1 MKSTMISKLTSKL
14 TSNKCFKASPT
25 SSAVPNASDGVSVS
39 VSVSVSASDNDNDNE
54 RYAQF
59 DNRSGFVQFF
69 AAFWYSARRE
79 WDFLV
84 QNRWD
89 FSLMFWMPIVL
100 IFLVW
105 WIFSKGMA
113 VGIPIAVIDNDH
125 SAQSATII
133 RYIDATP
140 EVAVVKSLHSAAAAQ
155 QAIETTDVMAVVEIP
170 ENFSTNLLAGKTSR
184 LLLNVNAQY
193 GTHSGMIQKAV
204 QTAVTTFSAGAE
216 MQRRV
221 AIGEDVTLAKTSYAP
236 IQSQSVALF
245 NTANNYQQFLAV
257 TVVPALL
264 HILSMVIGASTV
276 GRELVDKTLGEW
288 YQSLTSPKFA
298 SSHAS
303 NHAFN
308 RPFKRSFNHSHPVTL
323 GHEKPKL
330 SLIIAGLNG
339 KLIWAMFAYT
349 LWAAVALTLVMQIF
363 PIRLASVAITYLIFL
378 MFMMVSFW
386 LGVIVTVGT
395 FSYRQGLSFTG
406 FISAPSFAFS
416 GVTFPFLAMSP
427 AAQRWANALPLT
439 HYLNL
444 QTTQLQMGAP
454 PSFAYSSFIGFF
466 IAVMITLLLAALLT
480 KKALLKPEKWGQ
492 R

>member
-1 MKSTMISKLTSKL
+1 MKSTMASKLTSKL
-14 TSNKCFKASPT
+14 TSNKGSKASPI
-25 SSAVPNASDGVSVS
+25 SSTVP
-39 VSVSVSASDNDNDNE
+39 NDNDHE
-54 RYAQF
+54 RQVYAQF
-59 DNRSGFVQFF
+59 DKRSGFVQFF
-69 AAFWYSARRE
+69 AAFWHSARRE

-170 ENFSTNLLAGKTSR
+170 ENFSANLLAGKTSR

-221 AIGEDVTLAKTSYAP
+221 ASGEDVTLTKTSYAP

-298 SSHAS
+298 SNHASSHA
-303 NHAFN
+303 
-308 RPFKRSFNHSHPVTL
+308 FKRSFNNSHPVTL
-323 GHEKPKL
+323 GQEKPKL

>member
-1 MKSTMISKLTSKL
+1 MKSTMASKSTSKL
-14 TSNKCFKASPT
+14 TSNKRSKASPT
-25 SSAVPNASDGVSVS
+25 SSAVPNASDSDSVRA
-39 VSVSVSASDNDNDNE
+39 SASASIGASDHE
-54 RYAQF
+54 RHAYAQF

-69 AAFWYSARRE
+69 AAFWHSARRE

-221 AIGEDVTLAKTSYAP
+221 AIGEDVTLTKTSYAP

-298 SSHAS
+298 SDHAS
-303 NHAFN
+303 NHAFI
-308 RPFKRSFNHSHPVTL
+308 RPSNHSHPVTL

-395 FSYRQGLSFTG
+395 FSYREGLSFTG

>member
-1 MKSTMISKLTSKL
+1 MKSTMASKSTSKLTSKL
-14 TSNKCFKASPT
+14 TSNKPSKPSPT
-25 SSAVPNASDGVSVS
+25 SSAVPNASDGASDSVR
-39 VSVSVSASDNDNDNE
+39 ASDNDHQ
-54 RYAQF
+54 RHAYAQF

-69 AAFWYSARRE
+69 AAFWHSARRE

-170 ENFSTNLLAGKTSR
+170 ENFSANLLAGKTSR

-204 QTAVTTFSAGAE
+204 QTAVSTFSAGAE

-221 AIGEDVTLAKTSYAP
+221 AIGEDITLTKTSYAP

-298 SSHAS
+298 SNHAS
-303 NHAFN
+303 NYAFN
-308 RPFKRSFNHSHPVTL
+308 RPFNRPSNHSHPVTL

-339 KLIWAMFAYT
+339 KLIWAMLAYT

-444 QTTQLQMGAP
+444 QTAQLQMGAP

>member
-1 MKSTMISKLTSKL
+1 MKSTMASKSTSKL
-14 TSNKCFKASPT
+14 TSNKGSKPSPT
-25 SSAVPNASDGVSVS
+25 SSAAPNASTG
-39 VSVSVSASDNDNDNE
+39 ASDHE
-54 RYAQF
+54 RHAQF
-59 DNRSGFVQFF
+59 DNRSGFVQFL

-204 QTAVTTFSAGAE
+204 QTAVSTFSAGAE

-221 AIGEDVTLAKTSYAP
+221 AIGEDVTLTKTSYAP

-288 YQSLTSPKFA
+288 YQSLKSPKF
-298 SSHAS
+298 AS

-308 RPFKRSFNHSHPVTL
+308 CPFNRLSNPSHPVTL

-444 QTTQLQMGAP
+444 QTAQLQMGAP
-454 PSFAYSSFIGFF
+454 PSFAYSSFMGFF

>member
-1 MKSTMISKLTSKL
+1 MKSTMISKLASKL
-14 TSNKCFKASPT
+14 TSNKRFKASPT
-25 SSAVPNASDGVSVS
+25 SSAVPNASDSARASVNG
-39 VSVSVSASDNDNDNE
+39 NDHE
-54 RYAQF
+54 RHAYAQF
-59 DNRSGFVQFF
+59 DKRSGFVQFF

-204 QTAVTTFSAGAE
+204 QTAVSTFSAGAE

-221 AIGEDVTLAKTSYAP
+221 AIGEDVTLTKTSYAP

-288 YQSLTSPKFA
+288 YQSLKYPKFA
-298 SSHAS
+298 SNHAS

-308 RPFKRSFNHSHPVTL
+308 RPFNHSHPFTL

-444 QTTQLQMGAP
+444 QTAQLQMGAP

>member
-1 MKSTMISKLTSKL
+1 MKSTMTSKQTSKLTSKL
-14 TSNKCFKASPT
+14 TSNTPSKPSPT
-25 SSAVPNASDGVSVS
+25 SSAVPNASDGVSAS
-39 VSVSVSASDNDNDNE
+39 ARASDNDHQ
-54 RYAQF
+54 RHAYAQF

-69 AAFWYSARRE
+69 AAFWHSARRE

-204 QTAVTTFSAGAE
+204 QTAVSTFSAGAE

-221 AIGEDVTLAKTSYAP
+221 AIGEDVTLTKTSYAP

-288 YQSLTSPKFA
+288 YQSLKSPKF
-298 SSHAS
+298 AS

-308 RPFKRSFNHSHPVTL
+308 RPFNRPFNPNHPATL
-323 GHEKPKL
+323 GQQKPKL

>member
-1 MKSTMISKLTSKL
+1 MKSNMASKL
-14 TSNKCFKASPT
+14 TSNKPSKPSPT
-25 SSAVPNASDGVSVS
+25 SSAVPNASDGVSV
-39 VSVSVSASDNDNDNE
+39 SDNDNDNE

-69 AAFWYSARRE
+69 AAFWHSARRE

-204 QTAVTTFSAGAE
+204 QTAVSTFSAGAE

-221 AIGEDVTLAKTSYAP
+221 AIGEDVTLTKTSYAP

-298 SSHAS
+298 SNHAS
-303 NHAFN
+303 SHAFN
-308 RPFKRSFNHSHPVTL
+308 RPFKRSFNNSHPVTL
-323 GHEKPKL
+323 GQEKPKL

>member
-1 MKSTMISKLTSKL
+1 MASKLTSKL
-14 TSNKCFKASPT
+14 TSKLASNKGSKPSPT

-39 VSVSVSASDNDNDNE
+39 DNDNDNE

-59 DNRSGFVQFF
+59 DKRSGFVQFF
-69 AAFWYSARRE
+69 AAFWHSARRE

-204 QTAVTTFSAGAE
+204 QTAVSTFSAGAE

-221 AIGEDVTLAKTSYAP
+221 AIGEDVTLTKTSYAP

>member
-14 TSNKCFKASPT
+14 TSKLASNKGSKASPT
-25 SSAVPNASDGVSVS
+25 SSAVSNASDSDSVG
-39 VSVSVSASDNDNDNE
+39 ASDHE
-54 RYAQF
+54 RHAQF

-69 AAFWYSARRE
+69 AAFWHSARRE

-221 AIGEDVTLAKTSYAP
+221 AIGEDVTLTKTSYAP

-288 YQSLTSPKFA
+288 YQSLKYPKFA

-308 RPFKRSFNHSHPVTL
+308 RPFNYSHPVTL

>member
-1 MKSTMISKLTSKL
+1 MKSTMISKLASKL
-14 TSNKCFKASPT
+14 TSNKRFKASPT
-25 SSAVPNASDGVSVS
+25 SSAVPNASDSARASVNG
-39 VSVSVSASDNDNDNE
+39 NDHE
-54 RYAQF
+54 RHAYAQF
-59 DNRSGFVQFF
+59 DKRSGFVQFF

-204 QTAVTTFSAGAE
+204 QTAVSTFSAGAE

-221 AIGEDVTLAKTSYAP
+221 AIGEDVTLTKTSYAP

-288 YQSLTSPKFA
+288 YQSLKYPKFA
-298 SSHAS
+298 SNHAS

-308 RPFKRSFNHSHPVTL
+308 RPFNHSHPFTL

-378 MFMMVSFW
+378 LFMMVSFW

>member
-1 MKSTMISKLTSKL
+1 MKSTRASKSTSKL
-14 TSNKCFKASPT
+14 TSNKRSKASLT
-25 SSAVPNASDGVSVS
+25 SSAVPNASD
-39 VSVSVSASDNDNDNE
+39 SARANDSDHE
-54 RYAQF
+54 RHAYAQF

-89 FSLMFWMPIVL
+89 FSVMFWMPIVL
-100 IFLVW
+100 MFLVW

-221 AIGEDVTLAKTSYAP
+221 AIGEDVTLTKTSYAP

-303 NHAFN
+303 SHASNYAFN
-308 RPFKRSFNHSHPVTL
+308 RPFNPNHPVTL

>member
-14 TSNKCFKASPT
+14 TSKLASNKGSKASPT
-25 SSAVPNASDGVSVS
+25 SSAVSNASDSDSVG
-39 VSVSVSASDNDNDNE
+39 ASDHE
-54 RYAQF
+54 RHAQF

-69 AAFWYSARRE
+69 AAFWHSARRE

-221 AIGEDVTLAKTSYAP
+221 AIGEDVTLTKTSYAP

-288 YQSLTSPKFA
+288 YQSLKYPKFA
-298 SSHAS
+298 SNHAS
-303 NHAFN
+303 NYA
-308 RPFKRSFNHSHPVTL
+308 FKRSFNNSHPVTR
-323 GHEKPKL
+323 GQEKPKL

>member
-1 MKSTMISKLTSKL
+1 MKSTMASKSTSKLTSKL
-14 TSNKCFKASPT
+14 TSNKRSKASPT
-25 SSAVPNASDGVSVS
+25 SSAVQNASD
-39 VSVSVSASDNDNDNE
+39 SDNGNE

-89 FSLMFWMPIVL
+89 FSVMFWMPIVL

-170 ENFSTNLLAGKTSR
+170 ENFSANLLAGKTSR

-221 AIGEDVTLAKTSYAP
+221 AIGEDVTLTKTSYAP

-298 SSHAS
+298 S

-308 RPFKRSFNHSHPVTL
+308 RPFNHSHPVTL

-330 SLIIAGLNG
+330 WLIIAGLNG

>member
-1 MKSTMISKLTSKL
+1 MKSTMASKSTSKLTSKL
-14 TSNKCFKASPT
+14 TSNKRSKPLPT
-25 SSAVPNASDGVSVS
+25 SSAVPNASVSVS
-39 VSVSVSASDNDNDNE
+39 VGDNGNDHE
-54 RYAQF
+54 RHAYAQF

-204 QTAVTTFSAGAE
+204 QTAVSTFSAGAE

-221 AIGEDVTLAKTSYAP
+221 AIGEDVTLTKTSYAP

-298 SSHAS
+298 SNHAS
-303 NHAFN
+303 NHAFK
-308 RPFKRSFNHSHPVTL
+308 RPFNHSHPVTL

-444 QTTQLQMGAP
+444 QTAQLQMGAP

>member
-1 MKSTMISKLTSKL
+1 MKSTMISKLASKL
-14 TSNKCFKASPT
+14 TSNKRSKASPT
-25 SSAVPNASDGVSVS
+25 SSAVPNASDSDSVRA
-39 VSVSVSASDNDNDNE
+39 SASASIGASDHE
-54 RYAQF
+54 RHAYAQF

-69 AAFWYSARRE
+69 AAFWHSARRE

-170 ENFSTNLLAGKTSR
+170 ENFSTNLLSGKTSR

-221 AIGEDVTLAKTSYAP
+221 AIGEDVTLTKTSYAP

-298 SSHAS
+298 SDHAS
-303 NHAFN
+303 NHAFI
-308 RPFKRSFNHSHPVTL
+308 RPSNHSHPVTL

>member
-1 MKSTMISKLTSKL
+1 MKSTMISKLASKL
-14 TSNKCFKASPT
+14 TSNKRSKASPT
-25 SSAVPNASDGVSVS
+25 SSAVQNASD
-39 VSVSVSASDNDNDNE
+39 SDNGNE

-89 FSLMFWMPIVL
+89 FSVMFWMPIVL

-221 AIGEDVTLAKTSYAP
+221 AIGEDVTLTKTSYAP

-298 SSHAS
+298 SDHAS
-303 NHAFN
+303 NHAFI
-308 RPFKRSFNHSHPVTL
+308 RPSNHSHPVTL

>member
-1 MKSTMISKLTSKL
+1 MKSTMISKLASKL
-14 TSNKCFKASPT
+14 TSNKRSKASPT
-25 SSAVPNASDGVSVS
+25 SSAVPNASDSDSVRA
-39 VSVSVSASDNDNDNE
+39 SASASIGASDHE
-54 RYAQF
+54 RHAYAQF

-170 ENFSTNLLAGKTSR
+170 ENFSANLLAGKTSR

-221 AIGEDVTLAKTSYAP
+221 AIGEDVTLTKTSYAP

-308 RPFKRSFNHSHPVTL
+308 RPFNYSHPVTL

-395 FSYRQGLSFTG
+395 FSYREGLSFTG

>member
-1 MKSTMISKLTSKL
+1 MKSTMASKSTSKLTSKL
-14 TSNKCFKASPT
+14 TSNKPSKPSPT
-25 SSAVPNASDGVSVS
+25 SSAVPNASDGASDS
-39 VSVSVSASDNDNDNE
+39 ARASDNDHQ
-54 RYAQF
+54 RHAYAQF

-69 AAFWYSARRE
+69 AAFWHSARRE

-204 QTAVTTFSAGAE
+204 QTAVSTFSAGAE

-221 AIGEDVTLAKTSYAP
+221 AIGEDITLTKTSYAP

>member
-1 MKSTMISKLTSKL
+1 MKSTMTSKQTSKLTSKL
-14 TSNKCFKASPT
+14 TSNKRSKPSPT
-25 SSAVPNASDGVSVS
+25 SSAVPNASDSVS
-39 VSVSVSASDNDNDNE
+39 ARASDNDHE
-54 RYAQF
+54 GHAYAQF
-59 DNRSGFVQFF
+59 DKRSGFVQFF

-204 QTAVTTFSAGAE
+204 QTAVSTFSAGAE

-221 AIGEDVTLAKTSYAP
+221 AIGEDITLTKTSYAP

-276 GRELVDKTLGEW
+276 GRELVDKTLGDW

-298 SSHAS
+298 SNHAS

-308 RPFKRSFNHSHPVTL
+308 RPFNHSHPVTL

-444 QTTQLQMGAP
+444 QTAQLQMGAP

>member
-1 MKSTMISKLTSKL
+1 MKSTMTSKLTSKL
-14 TSNKCFKASPT
+14 TSNKRSKASPT
-25 SSAVPNASDGVSVS
+25 SSAVPNAS
-39 VSVSVSASDNDNDNE
+39 VSASDSARASDNDHQ
-54 RYAQF
+54 RHAYAQF

-89 FSLMFWMPIVL
+89 FSVMFWMPIVL

-216 MQRRV
+216 MQRRA
-221 AIGEDVTLAKTSYAP
+221 AIGEDVTLTKTSYAP

-288 YQSLTSPKFA
+288 YQSLKYPKFA

-308 RPFKRSFNHSHPVTL
+308 RPFNYSHPVTL

-330 SLIIAGLNG
+330 TLIIAGLNG

>member
-1 MKSTMISKLTSKL
+1 MKSTMTSKQTSKL
-14 TSNKCFKASPT
+14 TSNKRSKASPT
-25 SSAVPNASDGVSVS
+25 SSAVPNTSDSDSVR
-39 VSVSVSASDNDNDNE
+39 ASDNDHE
-54 RYAQF
+54 PHAYAQF
-59 DNRSGFVQFF
+59 DTRSGFVQFF

-204 QTAVTTFSAGAE
+204 QTAVSTFSAGAE

-288 YQSLTSPKFA
+288 YQSLKSPKF
-298 SSHAS
+298 AS

-308 RPFKRSFNHSHPVTL
+308 HSQPVTL

>member
-1 MKSTMISKLTSKL
+1 MKSTMASKSTSKLTSKL

-25 SSAVPNASDGVSVS
+25 SSAVPNASDSNRA
-39 VSVSVSASDNDNDNE
+39 SASTGASDHE
-54 RYAQF
+54 RHAQF

-204 QTAVTTFSAGAE
+204 QTAVSTFSAGAE

-221 AIGEDVTLAKTSYAP
+221 AIGEDVTLTKTSYAP

-288 YQSLTSPKFA
+288 YQSLTPPKFA

>member
-1 MKSTMISKLTSKL
+1 MKSTMTSKSTSKLTSKL
-14 TSNKCFKASPT
+14 TSNKHSKPSPI
-25 SSAVPNASDGVSVS
+25 SSAVPNASDSDSVG
-39 VSVSVSASDNDNDNE
+39 DNGNDHE
-54 RYAQF
+54 RHVQF
-59 DNRSGFVQFF
+59 DKRSGFVQFF
-69 AAFWYSARRE
+69 AAFWHSARRE

-204 QTAVTTFSAGAE
+204 QTAVSTFSAGAE
-216 MQRRV
+216 MQRRA
-221 AIGEDVTLAKTSYAP
+221 AIGEDVTLTKTSYAP

-349 LWAAVALTLVMQIF
+349 LWAAVALTLVMQIL

-444 QTTQLQMGAP
+444 QTAQLQMGAP

-466 IAVMITLLLAALLT
+466 ITVMITLLLAALLT

>member
-1 MKSTMISKLTSKL
+1 MKSTMISKLASKL
-14 TSNKCFKASPT
+14 TSNKRSKASPT
-25 SSAVPNASDGVSVS
+25 SSAVQNASD
-39 VSVSVSASDNDNDNE
+39 SDNGNE

-89 FSLMFWMPIVL
+89 FSVMFWMPIVL

-170 ENFSTNLLAGKTSR
+170 ENFSTNLLSGKTSR

-221 AIGEDVTLAKTSYAP
+221 AIGEDVTLTKTSYAP

-303 NHAFN
+303 NHAFI
-308 RPFKRSFNHSHPVTL
+308 RPFNYSHPVTL

-330 SLIIAGLNG
+330 TLIIAGLNG

-454 PSFAYSSFIGFF
+454 PSFAYSSFMGFF

>member
-1 MKSTMISKLTSKL
+1 MKSTMASKSTSKLTSKL
-14 TSNKCFKASPT
+14 ASNKGSKASPT
-25 SSAVPNASDGVSVS
+25 SSAVPNASDGASDS
-39 VSVSVSASDNDNDNE
+39 ARASDNDHQ
-54 RYAQF
+54 RHAYAQF

-69 AAFWYSARRE
+69 AAFWHSARRE

-204 QTAVTTFSAGAE
+204 QTAVSTFSAGAE

-221 AIGEDVTLAKTSYAP
+221 AIGEDITLTKTSYAP

-298 SSHAS
+298 SNHAS
-303 NHAFN
+303 SHAFN
-308 RPFKRSFNHSHPVTL
+308 RPFNHSHPVTL

-330 SLIIAGLNG
+330 WLIIAGLNG

>member
-1 MKSTMISKLTSKL
+1 MISKLASKL
-14 TSNKCFKASPT
+14 TSNKRSKASPT
-25 SSAVPNASDGVSVS
+25 SSAVSNASDSDSVRA
-39 VSVSVSASDNDNDNE
+39 SASASIGASDHE
-54 RYAQF
+54 RHAYAQF

-69 AAFWYSARRE
+69 AAFWHSARRE

-276 GRELVDKTLGEW
+276 GRGLVDKTLGEW

-308 RPFKRSFNHSHPVTL
+308 RPFNYSHPVTL

-330 SLIIAGLNG
+330 TLIIAGLNG

-395 FSYRQGLSFTG
+395 FSYREGLSFTG

>member
-14 TSNKCFKASPT
+14 TSNKGSKASPT
-25 SSAVPNASDGVSVS
+25 SSAVPNASD
-39 VSVSVSASDNDNDNE
+39 SASDNDHE
-54 RYAQF
+54 RQVYAQF

-125 SAQSATII
+125 SVQSATII

-170 ENFSTNLLAGKTSR
+170 ENFSANLLAGKTSR

-204 QTAVTTFSAGAE
+204 QTAVSTFSAGAE

-221 AIGEDVTLAKTSYAP
+221 AIGEDVTLTKTSYAP

-288 YQSLTSPKFA
+288 YQSLKYPKF
-298 SSHAS
+298 AS

-308 RPFKRSFNHSHPVTL
+308 HSQRVTL

-444 QTTQLQMGAP
+444 QTAQLQMGAP

-466 IAVMITLLLAALLT
+466 IAVMITLVLAALLT

>member
-1 MKSTMISKLTSKL
+1 MKSTMASKSTSKL
-14 TSNKCFKASPT
+14 TSNKPSKASLT
-25 SSAVPNASDGVSVS
+25 SSTVPNGSVS
-39 VSVSVSASDNDNDNE
+39 ARASDNDRE
-54 RYAQF
+54 RHAYAQF

-204 QTAVTTFSAGAE
+204 QTAVSTFSAGAE

-221 AIGEDVTLAKTSYAP
+221 AIGEDVTLTKTSYAP

-288 YQSLTSPKFA
+288 YQSLISPKFA
-298 SSHAS
+298 SNHAS
-303 NHAFN
+303 NYAFN
-308 RPFKRSFNHSHPVTL
+308 RPFNHSHPVTL

-363 PIRLASVAITYLIFL
+363 PIRQWHAHLVQHHRGIHPRGARQHPAYILQWLRQHLI
-378 MFMMVSFW
+378 
-386 LGVIVTVGT
+386 
-395 FSYRQGLSFTG
+395 R
-406 FISAPSFAFS
+406 P
-416 GVTFPFLAMSP
+416 
-427 AAQRWANALPLT
+427 
-439 HYLNL
+439 
-444 QTTQLQMGAP
+444 
-454 PSFAYSSFIGFF
+454 
-466 IAVMITLLLAALLT
+466 
-480 KKALLKPEKWGQ
+480 
-492 R
+492 

>member
-1 MKSTMISKLTSKL
+1 MKSSMISKLTSKL
-14 TSNKCFKASPT
+14 TSNKRSKPSPT
-25 SSAVPNASDGVSVS
+25 SSAVPNASD
-39 VSVSVSASDNDNDNE
+39 SAGDNDHDHE
-54 RYAQF
+54 RHAYAQF

-69 AAFWYSARRE
+69 AAFWHSARRE

-140 EVAVVKSLHSAAAAQ
+140 EVAVVKSLHSTAAAQ

-184 LLLNVNAQY
+184 VLLNVNAQY

-204 QTAVTTFSAGAE
+204 QTAVSTFSAGAE

-221 AIGEDVTLAKTSYAP
+221 AIGEDVTLTKTSYAP

-288 YQSLTSPKFA
+288 YQSLKSPKFA
-298 SSHAS
+298 SDHAS
-303 NHAFN
+303 NYAFN
-308 RPFKRSFNHSHPVTL
+308 RPFNHSHPVTL

-454 PSFAYSSFIGFF
+454 PSFAYSSFMGFF
-466 IAVMITLLLAALLT
+466 IAVMITLWLAALLT

>member
-1 MKSTMISKLTSKL
+1 MKSTMISKLASKL
-14 TSNKCFKASPT
+14 TSNKRFKASPT
-25 SSAVPNASDGVSVS
+25 SSAVPNASDSARASVNG
-39 VSVSVSASDNDNDNE
+39 NDHE
-54 RYAQF
+54 RHAYAQF
-59 DNRSGFVQFF
+59 DKRSGFVQFF

-204 QTAVTTFSAGAE
+204 QTAVSTFSAGAE

-221 AIGEDVTLAKTSYAP
+221 AIGEDVTLTKTSYAP

-288 YQSLTSPKFA
+288 YQSLKYPKFA
-298 SSHAS
+298 SNHAS
-303 NHAFN
+303 NHVFN
-308 RPFKRSFNHSHPVTL
+308 RPFNHSHPFTL

>member
-1 MKSTMISKLTSKL
+1 MKSTMTSKQTSKQTSKLTSKL
-14 TSNKCFKASPT
+14 ASNKGSKASPT
-25 SSAVPNASDGVSVS
+25 SSAVSNASDSDSVG
-39 VSVSVSASDNDNDNE
+39 ASDHE
-54 RYAQF
+54 RHAQF

-69 AAFWYSARRE
+69 AAFWHSARRE

-204 QTAVTTFSAGAE
+204 QTAVTTFAAGAE

-221 AIGEDVTLAKTSYAP
+221 AIGEDVTLTKTSYAP

-288 YQSLTSPKFA
+288 YQSLKYPKFT
-298 SSHAS
+298 S
-303 NHAFN
+303 NYAFN
-308 RPFKRSFNHSHPVTL
+308 RPFNHRHPVTL

-330 SLIIAGLNG
+330 WLIIAGLNG

>member
-1 MKSTMISKLTSKL
+1 MKSTMASKSTSKLTSKL
-14 TSNKCFKASPT
+14 TSNKRSKPSLT
-25 SSAVPNASDGVSVS
+25 SSAVPNASD
-39 VSVSVSASDNDNDNE
+39 SASDNDNDNDNDHE

-59 DNRSGFVQFF
+59 DKRSGFVQFF

-89 FSLMFWMPIVL
+89 FSVMFWMPIVL

-204 QTAVTTFSAGAE
+204 QTAVSTFSAGTE

-221 AIGEDVTLAKTSYAP
+221 AIGEDVTLTKTSYAP

-288 YQSLTSPKFA
+288 YQSLKYPKFA

-303 NHAFN
+303 NYA
-308 RPFKRSFNHSHPVTL
+308 FNHSHPVTL

-444 QTTQLQMGAP
+444 QTAQLQMGAP

>member
-1 MKSTMISKLTSKL
+1 MKSTMASKSTSKLTSKL
-14 TSNKCFKASPT
+14 TSNKRSKPSPT
-25 SSAVPNASDGVSVS
+25 SSAVPNASDSNRAR
-39 VSVSVSASDNDNDNE
+39 ASDNDHE
-54 RYAQF
+54 RHAYAQF
-59 DNRSGFVQFF
+59 DKRSGFVQFF

-79 WDFLV
+79 WDFLM

-170 ENFSTNLLAGKTSR
+170 ENFSTNLLAGETSR

-216 MQRRV
+216 MQRRA
-221 AIGEDVTLAKTSYAP
+221 AIGEDVTLTKTSYAP

-298 SSHAS
+298 S

-308 RPFKRSFNHSHPVTL
+308 RPFNHSHPVTL

-330 SLIIAGLNG
+330 WLIIAGLNG

-395 FSYRQGLSFTG
+395 FSYREGLSFTG

>member
-1 MKSTMISKLTSKL
+1 MKSTMISKLASKL
-14 TSNKCFKASPT
+14 TSNKRSKASPT
-25 SSAVPNASDGVSVS
+25 SSAVQNASD
-39 VSVSVSASDNDNDNE
+39 SDNGNE

-89 FSLMFWMPIVL
+89 FSVMFWMPIVL

-155 QAIETTDVMAVVEIP
+155 QAIETTEVMAVVEIP
-170 ENFSTNLLAGKTSR
+170 ENFSTNLLSGKTSR

-221 AIGEDVTLAKTSYAP
+221 AIGEDVTLTKTSYAP

-298 SSHAS
+298 SDHAS
-303 NHAFN
+303 NHAFI
-308 RPFKRSFNHSHPVTL
+308 RPSNHSHPVTL

-395 FSYRQGLSFTG
+395 FSYREGLSFTG